1 MHLKKMKKT
10 RLKMLMEIKK
20 ILIFYEDKF
29 GQDFANMKT
38 TLALFIL
45 L

>member
-1 MHLKKMKKT
+1 MHLKKMKKM

-20 ILIFYEDKF
+20 SLIFYEDKF
-29 GQDFANMKT
+29 GQDFAITKA